1 MTKINNIKV
10 SVSEASL
17 DAEQNISIKTD
28 ISGSYEQ
35 EIGGG
40 GIVLYDD
47 KGVKIIEK
55 GIVKNS
61 VMGLTPRFCVVNDTE
76 QDIDVRCRNVKVNG
90 KECKTANISCEGIP
104 AGKSEIVKMY
114 FLGKNAG
121 INELSVSFRVFQK
134 DNDSKVICKT
144 DDFVIGYGGRIK
156 NKKLLAFSEK

>member
-1 MTKINNIKV
+1 MDMELTVWRMWNV
-10 SVSEASL
+10 ACVF
-17 DAEQNISIKTD
+17 
-28 ISGSYEQ
+28 EQ

-144 DDFVIGYGGRIK
+144 DDFVIGYGGAD
-156 NKKLLAFSEK
+156 KK